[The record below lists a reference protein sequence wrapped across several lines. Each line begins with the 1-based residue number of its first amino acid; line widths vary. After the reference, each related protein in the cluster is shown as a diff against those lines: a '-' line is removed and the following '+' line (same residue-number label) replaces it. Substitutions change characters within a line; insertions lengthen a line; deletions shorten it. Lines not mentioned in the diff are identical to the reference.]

1 MEINLKDA
9 SQVTKSIEGRI
20 EAIGSYESEQ
30 RQIKIDYNDELAKAY
45 VQLVSDITNEIPQR
59 NQVFAF
65 QASSQVIG
73 NFYRKEDCADKRSIA
88 ILNQHGLGIYLE
100 FDKG

>member
-45 VQLVSDITNEIPQR
+45 V
-59 NQVFAF
+59 
-65 QASSQVIG
+65 
-73 NFYRKEDCADKRSIA
+73 
-88 ILNQHGLGIYLE
+88 
-100 FDKG
+100 